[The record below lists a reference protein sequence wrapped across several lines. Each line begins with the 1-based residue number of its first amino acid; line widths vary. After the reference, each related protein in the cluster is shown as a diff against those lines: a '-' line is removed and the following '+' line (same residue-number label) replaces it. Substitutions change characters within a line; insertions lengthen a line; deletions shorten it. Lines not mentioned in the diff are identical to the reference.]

1 MKKRSFKER
10 SKSAKKAVRKRR
22 LNEIAK
28 SRYSKG
34 YDELNVEQQNIVNVK
49 LLVEEKWPG
58 KERKGLKSV
67 DPGDKKRRRK
77 KGIKVK
83 KSTVTE
89 ESPVA
94 QYVHPNEK
102 RANNPPVGIVDP
114 NNDPDQPSKRYS
126 YDPRLD
132 PQLQWSG
139 KSENSEFD
147 IDIVFLFSAG

>member
-22 LNEIAK
+22 LNEITK
-28 SRYSKG
+28 SKYSKG

-83 KSTVTE
+83 KATVT
-89 ESPVA
+89 
-94 QYVHPNEK
+94 
-102 RANNPPVGIVDP
+102 D
-114 NNDPDQPSKRYS
+114 
-126 YDPRLD
+126 
-132 PQLQWSG
+132 
-139 KSENSEFD
+139 
-147 IDIVFLFSAG
+147 